1 MSRRAPY
8 IPQRTPIFVGC
19 EGESE
24 AAYVTLLQELALA
37 NGAHVHV
44 HVEPLTPGA
53 GDPLARVERA
63 IARLDRL
70 RGRRAPF
77 AHTFILLDSDQLQLN
92 RDRAER
98 ARREAE
104 AAGLTMIWQDP
115 CHEALLLRHL
125 DGRADRRPMT
135 SPDSLRALQRDWPEY
150 HKPMTRHDLR
160 QRLDIAAVR
169 RAGAHH
175 PDLSALLTLLGLL

>member
-1 MSRRAPY
+1 MSRRLPH
-8 IPQRTPIFVGC
+8 IPQRMPVFVGC

-24 AAYVTLLQELALA
+24 AAYVALLQELALA

-44 HVEPLTPGA
+44 HIEALTPGA

-70 RGRRAPF
+70 KGRRAPF

-98 ARREAE
+98 ARRKAND
-104 AAGLTMIWQDP
+104 AGLNMIWQDP

-125 DGRADRRPMT
+125 EDRTDRRPMN
-135 SPDSLRALQRDWPEY
+135 SPLSLQALQRDWPDY
-150 HKPMTRHDLR
+150 RKPMTRHDLR
-160 QRLDIAAVR
+160 QRLDVAAIR
-169 RAGAHH
+169 RAGARH
-175 PDLSALLTLLGLL
+175 PDLSALLAVLGLL

>member
-1 MSRRAPY
+1 MSRRPPH

-24 AAYVTLLQELALA
+24 AAYVALLQDLSLA

-44 HVEPLTPGA
+44 HIEALTPGA

-70 RGRRAPF
+70 RGRRTPF
-77 AHTFILLDSDQLQLN
+77 AHAFILLDSDQLQLS

-98 ARREAE
+98 ARREAD
-104 AAGLTMIWQDP
+104 AFGLNMIWQDP

-125 DGRADRRPMT
+125 EGRTNRRPMT
-135 SPDSLRALQRDWPEY
+135 SPLSLQALQRDWPDY
-150 HKPMTRHDLR
+150 HKPMSRHGLR
-160 QRLDIAAVR
+160 QRLDLAAVR
-169 RAGAHH
+169 RAGESH
-175 PDLSALLTLLGLL
+175 PDLSALLAVLGLL